1 MRALALCLALVA
13 APALAATS
21 PFVSVPSLGGPVTDN
36 AGVISPPAARAID
49 TLARDLRAK
58 TGAEIAVLT
67 MKTVKPET
75 AFDFGMRVV
84 DAWKL
89 GSAEKDDGLLLLV
102 VVDDRE
108 VRFFQG
114 YGLEGILPDGRLGE
128 ILDRNVLPAFRS
140 GDYGAGSY
148 GGLHAVAEII
158 AADHGVKLG
167 RPSEGAPRPVAPPH
181 EIDLTTLLLLVFVFI
196 VLSAIVSSRP
206 AAYRR
211 RGGLPPVFRGGFGGG
226 FGGGGFGGGF
236 GRGGF
241 GGGGGG
247 FGGGGAGRSW

>member
-1 MRALALCLALVA
+1 MRALTLALLLLVQPA
-13 APALAATS
+13 AAATT
-21 PFVSVPSLGGPVTDN
+21 PFVTIPPLTGPVIDTAN
-36 AGVISPPAARAID
+36 VVSPAAARAID
-49 TLARDLRAK
+49 ALARDLRAK

-67 MKTVKPET
+67 MPSVAPET
-75 AFDFGMRVV
+75 PFDYGMRVV

-89 GSAEKDDGLLLLV
+89 GSAERDEGLLLLV
-102 VVDDRE
+102 VVDE
-108 VRFFQG
+108 HSVRFFQG

-128 ILDRNVLPAFRS
+128 ILDRHVLPAFRG
-140 GDYGAGSY
+140 GDYGAGAY
-148 GGLHAVAEII
+148 GGLSAVAEVI
-158 AADHGVKLG
+158 AADHGVQLG
-167 RPSEGAPRPVAPPH
+167 SPSADAPRPVAAPQ
-181 EIDLTTLLLLVFVFI
+181 ELDLATLLLLLFVVA
-196 VLSAIVSSRP
+196 VLLAVVSSRP
-206 AAYRR
+206 TAYRR

>member
-1 MRALALCLALVA
+1 MRALALCFVLIA
-13 APALAATS
+13 APAWAAAS
-21 PFVSVPSLGGPVTDN
+21 EFAAVPPLGGPVVDT
-36 AGVISPPAARAID
+36 AGVIRPPAARAID

-67 MKTVKPET
+67 MKTVAPET

-89 GSAEKDDGLLLLV
+89 GSAEKDDGLLLLI

-114 YGLEGILPDGRLGE
+114 YGLEGVLPDGRLGE
-128 ILDRNVLPAFRS
+128 ILDRSVLPAFRA
-140 GDYGAGSY
+140 GDYGGGAY
-148 GGLHAVAEII
+148 GGLAAVAEVI

-167 RPSEGAPRPVAPPH
+167 APSQDAPRPVAPPH
-181 EIDLTTLLLLVFVFI
+181 ELDVSTLLLMLFVFI
-196 VLSAIVSSRP
+196 VLASIVSTRP
-206 AAYRR
+206 PAYRR